1 MAGPSSSGR
10 SSTTIMDLDMDSLT
24 RCASYLSLLDISNM
38 AMSCKYLNRAA
49 YSDSIWQSLYRQE
62 WPHVVPLRSCQD
74 SSIREAY
81 LSRHTALHQFKY
93 VDPLTCDIYNV
104 GKPSHHILFD
114 KNNIIFSQGPS
125 IHSLNNDDLINGNI
139 SVLTRGN
146 HNARITCMRLFSPG
160 EAYLHQSESEKDDNI
175 LITSSNDHFIRLWSK
190 GGSRCFKGHHGPV
203 LTLSDKLL
211 GDDTGKLFASGGE
224 DGTVRL
230 WSINSSG
237 KRGQQALKATLYGH
251 EKAVS
256 LMSVAG
262 HKTSL
267 LVSISRNGKVKVW
280 DTTSASSSIRS
291 LCCVGMTS
299 IPLSPVGMKCH
310 EKLVYVAAGTSVI
323 AIDLRTMHR
332 VFTLVQQAQ
341 IHSFEFLPSKFL
353 LCTGGTGRALLWD
366 TRRVSNTVKV
376 EPSAELDG
384 HVGPVKLLHMDLHK
398 VVTGG
403 PDDPLVNVWEAD
415 TGTRTNSLICSP
427 QDRLAE
433 GLGCSAMAV
442 DGCRIVT
449 ASSED
454 QENAI
459 VRFRDFRAATCHV
472 SWNQS
477 EASSA
482 VSKFWGPHSD
492 SDSEELDWLSAC

>member
-10 SSTTIMDLDMDSLT
+10 SSMTITDLDMDSLT
-24 RCASYLSLLDISNM
+24 RCASYLSLRDISNM
-38 AMSCKYLNRAA
+38 AMSCKYLKSAA
-49 YSDSIWQSLYRQE
+49 YSDSIWQSLYRMPIGISREE

-93 VDPLTCDIYNV
+93 VDPLLCDIYTV
-104 GKPSHHILFD
+104 GKPPHHILFD

-125 IHSLNNDDLINGNI
+125 IYSMNNDDLINGNI
-139 SVLTRGN
+139 SLLARN
-146 HNARITCMRLFSPG
+146 HNARITCMRLFSLS

-203 LTLSDKLL
+203 LTLSDKLF

-230 WSINSSG
+230 WSINSSA
-237 KRGQQALKATLYGH
+237 KRGQHALKATLYGH

-267 LVSISRNGKVKVW
+267 LVSISRNGKVRVW

-310 EKLVYVAAGTSVI
+310 EKLVYVAAGSSVI

-341 IHSFEFLPSKFL
+341 IHSFEFLPSKSL

-366 TRRVSNTVKV
+366 TRRISSTAKV
-376 EPSAELDG
+376 EPSAELG
-384 HVGPVKLLHMDLHK
+384 WTCPLLRMLSN
-398 VVTGG
+398 GW
-403 PDDPLVNVWEAD
+403 N
-415 TGTRTNSLICSP
+415 
-427 QDRLAE
+427 
-433 GLGCSAMAV
+433 
-442 DGCRIVT
+442 IVT
-449 ASSED
+449 ASGDD

-459 VRFRDFRAATCHV
+459 VRFRDFRVATCHV
-472 SWNQS
+472 SSNLS

-482 VSKFWGPHSD
+482 VSKFWGPYRIVIQKKTGK
-492 SDSEELDWLSAC
+492 